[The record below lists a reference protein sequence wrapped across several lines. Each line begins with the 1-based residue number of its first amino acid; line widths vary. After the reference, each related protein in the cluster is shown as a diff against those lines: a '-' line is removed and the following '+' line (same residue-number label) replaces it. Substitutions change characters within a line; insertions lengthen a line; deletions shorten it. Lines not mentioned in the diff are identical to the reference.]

1 MNLQSYIKALPRDI
15 SSGIVVFL
23 VALPLCLGIAVA
35 SGAPPLSG
43 LIAGIVGGVLVS
55 WLSGSHTSVS
65 GPAAGL
71 TAIVIAQIEALG
83 SFEAF
88 LVAVIM
94 AGVLQIVLGV
104 MRAGSLAAFF
114 PSSVIKGLL
123 AAIGLILILKQF
135 PHLFGHDPDWMGDLA
150 FNQQDGKNTFTELA
164 ATMFDIH
171 TGATIIGLFSV
182 FMLVFWDRT
191 PLKKTGVPAPLA
203 VVVFGVLIS
212 EAFRHFFAQGAIETT
227 SLMAIGTNHLVKVPV
242 SDGLTGLFNSLYVP
256 SWQIVST
263 PTVYIAAIT
272 IAIVAS
278 LETLL
283 NLEAV
288 DGLDRKKRV
297 SPPNRELVAQGFGNV
312 SSGLLGGLP
321 ITSVIVRSSVNVTS
335 GSETR
340 ISCFIHGILLLLLVS
355 LFPGLLNLIP
365 LSCLAAILMVTGFKL
380 ASPAVIKKM
389 WNEGKSQFVPFATTI
404 TAIIVTDLLI
414 GIMIGIVVA
423 IGFIL
428 RSSLKQPVRRI
439 VEKHVGE
446 EVLRI
451 VLSNQV
457 SFLNRASL
465 SASLAEIEPG
475 SHVVIDASNTDYIDP
490 DILDLISDFERETAV
505 AHNLKVSLVGF
516 KDNYKVQNKIQYVD
530 ATTRDVQAE
539 ATPSKVIELLK
550 AGNERFVKGE
560 QVARNVR
567 RQVGATSD
575 AQYPLAIVL
584 AGMDSRISTEM
595 IFDLR
600 LGDIFSVRV
609 AGNVAGEKELG
620 SLEYGCAVA
629 GAKVLLIMGHNR
641 CGPIN
646 TTIDLVNKNTDPVEA
661 TGCKHIS
668 TFATQITEV
677 IKSETTITKDRTSEN
692 EDFTN
697 RVTELNVR
705 RTMAEIPQKSDAIR
719 KLVDEG
725 QLIIAGAIYDVKTGQ
740 VSFLE

>member
-1 MNLQSYIKALPRDI
+1 MNFQTYIKALPRDI

-43 LIAGIVGGVLVS
+43 LVAGIVGGILVS

-88 LVAVIM
+88 LVAVIL
-94 AGVLQIVLGV
+94 AGVIQVALGA

-150 FNQQDGKNTFTELA
+150 FNQADGENTFTELA

-171 TGATIIGLFSV
+171 TGATIIGLLSV
-182 FMLVFWDRT
+182 FVLVFWDRT
-191 PLKKTGVPAPLA
+191 PLKKTGIPAPLA
-203 VVVFGVLIS
+203 VVVLGVLIS
-212 EAFRHFFAQGAIETT
+212 EAFRYFFAQGAQGTPN
-227 SLMAIGTNHLVKVPV
+227 LMVIGTSHLVQVPV
-242 SDGLTGLFNSLYVP
+242 SDGIRSLFNSLYIP
-256 SWQIVST
+256 SWQIASSSA
-263 PTVYIAAIT
+263 VYIAAIT

-297 SPPNRELVAQGFGNV
+297 SPPNRELVAQGFGNIT
-312 SSGLLGGLP
+312 SGLLGGLP

-340 ISCFIHGILLLLLVS
+340 ISCFIHGLLLLLLVS
-355 LFPGLLNLIP
+355 FFPGLLNLIP
-365 LSCLAAILMVTGFKL
+365 LSCLAGVLMVTGFKL
-380 ASPAVIKKM
+380 ASPAVFKKM
-389 WNEGKSQFVPFATTI
+389 WREGANQFVPFVATI

-414 GIMIGIVVA
+414 GIIIGIVVA
-423 IGFIL
+423 IAFIL
-428 RSSLKQPVRRI
+428 RSSLKQPVRQI
-439 VEKHVGE
+439 VEKHINE
-446 EVLRI
+446 EIFRI
-451 VLSNQV
+451 VLTNQV

-465 SASLAEIEPG
+465 STALDRIQDG
-475 SHVVIDASNTDYIDP
+475 SHVVIDATNSDYIDP
-490 DILDLISDFERETAV
+490 DILDLLSDFETEKSV
-505 AHNLKVSLVGF
+505 ARNLKVSLIGF
-516 KDNYKVQNKIQYVD
+516 KDRYRLQDKIQYVD
-530 ATTRDVQAE
+530 VTTRDVQAVV
-539 ATPSKVIELLK
+539 TPPQVIDLLK
-550 AGNERFVKGE
+550 AGNERFVNGE
-560 QVARNVR
+560 PVARNPR
-567 RQVGATSD
+567 RQIGATSQ

-584 AGMDSRISTEM
+584 ACMDSRIATEM
-595 IFDLR
+595 VFDLG

-609 AGNVAGEKELG
+609 AGNVAAEKELG

-629 GAKVLLIMGHNR
+629 GAKVLLVMGHTR
-641 CGPIN
+641 CGAVN
-646 TTIDLVNKNTDPVEA
+646 ATIDLVSKQADPAEA
-661 TGCKHIS
+661 TGCEHIGAITS
-668 TFATQITEV
+668 HITEA
-677 IKSETTITKDRTSEN
+677 IESETTITQDRTSAN
-692 EDFTN
+692 ESFCD

-705 RTMAEIPQKSDAIR
+705 QTMEEIPKKSRAIR
-719 KLVDEG
+719 KLIDEG
-725 QLIIAGAIYDVKTGQ
+725 KLLISGAVYDVKTGK
-740 VSFLE
+740 VAFLE

>member
-1 MNLQSYIKALPRDI
+1 MNFQTYIKALPRDI

-43 LIAGIVGGVLVS
+43 LVAGIVGGILVS

-88 LVAVIM
+88 LVAVIL
-94 AGVLQIVLGV
+94 AGVIQVVLGA

-150 FNQQDGKNTFTELA
+150 FNQADGENTFTELA

-171 TGATIIGLFSV
+171 TGATIIGLLSV
-182 FMLVFWDRT
+182 FVLVFWDRT
-191 PLKKTGVPAPLA
+191 PLKKTGIPAPLA
-203 VVVFGVLIS
+203 VVVLGVLIS
-212 EAFRHFFAQGAIETT
+212 EAFRYFFAQGAQGTPN
-227 SLMAIGTNHLVKVPV
+227 LMVIGTSHLVQVPV
-242 SDGLTGLFNSLYVP
+242 SDGIRSLFNSLYIP
-256 SWQIVST
+256 SWQIASSSA
-263 PTVYIAAIT
+263 VYIAAIT

-297 SPPNRELVAQGFGNV
+297 SPPNRELVAQGFGNI

-340 ISCFIHGILLLLLVS
+340 ISCFIHGLLLLLLVS
-355 LFPGLLNLIP
+355 FFPGLLNLIP
-365 LSCLAAILMVTGFKL
+365 LSCLAGVLMVTGFKL
-380 ASPAVIKKM
+380 ASPAVFKKM
-389 WNEGKSQFVPFATTI
+389 WREGANQFVPFVATI

-414 GIMIGIVVA
+414 GIIIGIVVA
-423 IGFIL
+423 IAFIL
-428 RSSLKQPVRRI
+428 RSSLKQPVRQI
-439 VEKHVGE
+439 VEKHINE
-446 EVLRI
+446 EIFRI
-451 VLSNQV
+451 VLTNQV

-465 SASLAEIEPG
+465 GAALDRIQDG
-475 SHVVIDASNTDYIDP
+475 SHVVIDATNSDYIDP
-490 DILDLISDFERETAV
+490 DILDLLSDFETEKSV
-505 AHNLKVSLVGF
+505 ARNLKVSLVGF
-516 KDNYKVQNKIQYVD
+516 KDRYRLQDKIQYVD
-530 ATTRDVQAE
+530 VTTRDVQAVV
-539 ATPSKVIELLK
+539 TPPQVIELLK
-550 AGNERFVKGE
+550 AGNERFVNGE
-560 QVARNVR
+560 PVARNPR
-567 RQVGATSD
+567 RQIGATSQ

-584 AGMDSRISTEM
+584 ACMDSRIATEM
-595 IFDLR
+595 IFDLG

-609 AGNVAGEKELG
+609 AGNVAAEKELG

-629 GAKVLLIMGHNR
+629 GAKVLLVMGHTR
-641 CGPIN
+641 CGAVN
-646 TTIDLVNKNTDPVEA
+646 ATIDLVSKQANPAEA
-661 TGCKHIS
+661 TGCEHIGAITS
-668 TFATQITEV
+668 HITEA
-677 IKSETTITKDRTSEN
+677 IESETTITQDRTSAN
-692 EDFTN
+692 ESFCD

-705 RTMAEIPQKSDAIR
+705 QTMEEIPQKSRAIQ
-719 KLVDEG
+719 KLIDEG
-725 QLIIAGAIYDVKTGQ
+725 KLLISGAVYDVKTGK
-740 VSFLE
+740 VAFLE